1 MIRNVSPADTAFS
14 PEPPIVSDTILSPGA
29 SAVRQ
34 VLPVLPVRPHP
45 ASRHRHSIA
54 ANSRFMETASF
65 FISTSLSAQ
74 AAILFPVLQ
83 IFPEIIIFLKFVLD
97 ILLPL
102 HKINIRLEV

>member
-1 MIRNVSPADTAFS
+1 
-14 PEPPIVSDTILSPGA
+14 
-29 SAVRQ
+29 
-34 VLPVLPVRPHP
+34 
-45 ASRHRHSIA
+45 
-54 ANSRFMETASF
+54 METASF